1 MLKSLNIRSPYDTG
15 KTQLLKQI
23 LTKYN
28 PQRVLWVSYRLT
40 LSYDLFSNF
49 SPFNF
54 KIYTDNDFDADKLI
68 IQAESLLKLINDKS
82 DIKKYDLI
90 IIDEVES
97 SLRQFNSTKTFKGNA
112 PKSFDLLVSL
122 LKHPKTKMISLDC
135 DLDDRTHEF
144 TSHLGKSI
152 NIHNISKFNTKTI
165 NVMNVKDDFENKIF
179 QDLDLNLKL
188 VIPTMSATKGKD
200 MYDKLQTKYPDK
212 VILYYSGITSDE
224 EKLDISNILDKWSNA
239 DVVI

>member
-1 MLKSLNIRSPYDTG
+1 
-15 KTQLLKQI
+15 
-23 LTKYN
+23 
-28 PQRVLWVSYRLT
+28 
-40 LSYDLFSNF
+40 
-49 SPFNF
+49 
-54 KIYTDNDFDADKLI
+54 
-68 IQAESLLKLINDKS
+68 
-82 DIKKYDLI
+82 
-90 IIDEVES
+90 
-97 SLRQFNSTKTFKGNA
+97 
-112 PKSFDLLVSL
+112 
-122 LKHPKTKMISLDC
+122 MISLDG

-239 DVVI
+239 DVVIYSPTIEAGVSFDRVHFDRLYCIMCKSCTVLAFFPDDGKSKKIQ